1 MSGIALAVL
10 TGIWLLAA
18 FNASFWA
25 RCFALMQDHPVFF
38 ALFVVAIWALTV
50 FYLLILGNRWLLK
63 PFLIANIF
71 IAAAASYFHE
81 TLGIIVDREMIQ
93 NTLNTTAN
101 EAGALMTP
109 ELIGYMLVFAVLPA
123 LLILAVRVTHR
134 PLLRSCLWHAGALA
148 VTGGLFLVIAFG
160 NYQYYSFTLKESR
173 GVRDVLHPI
182 GPVRS
187 VGKYVEMVR
196 ATRAME
202 FQPVAL
208 DARKGA
214 IRNRSG
220 KPTLMVLVVGETL
233 RDANWG
239 LSGYARDTTPELRKR
254 DVVNIAGVQ
263 TCGTSTAVSIPCMFS
278 NLTREKFSYEAARS
292 RENLLD
298 VLARAGYSVE
308 WWDANTG
315 DMGVADRIPYTNYN
329 HASDPDNC
337 TDKECNDGI
346 LTKRLSE
353 TLPNIDRD
361 TVIVMHQIGNHGPA
375 YFERYPPDFARF
387 LPECRDPMVA
397 NCPRESVVN
406 AYDNAV
412 AYTDLQLSRIIDL
425 LDARTD
431 LDTSLVYISDHGES
445 LGEGGLYLHAAP
457 YWIAPSEQT
466 TVPMVLWM
474 SAAFRKGMSVDYAC
488 LHKAQDA
495 PVTHDH
501 FFHTVLGVLDIQTS
515 ARNDA
520 LDLTKPC
527 KTAVHA
533 GAAPSDALG
542 DRAGRVEMAHSSP

>member
-1 MSGIALAVL
+1 MQATPTPFRHALLSRLHEMRPRMSGIGLALL
-10 TGIWLLAA
+10 TSIWLLAA
-18 FNASFWA
+18 FNISFWT
-25 RCFALMQDHPVFF
+25 RCYDLMQANPAFF
-38 ALFVVAIWALTV
+38 ALFVIAIWALTV
-50 FYLLILGNRWLLK
+50 FYLLILGNRWLIK

-101 EAGALMTP
+101 EAGALVTP
-109 ELIGYMLVFAVLPA
+109 EFLGYMAALAVLPS

-134 PLLRSCLWHAGALA
+134 PLLRSCLWHVGALI
-148 VTGGLFLVIAFG
+148 VTGGLFLAIAFS
-160 NYQYYSFTLKESR
+160 NYQYYSFALKQSR
-173 GVRDVLHPI
+173 GVRGILHPI

-187 VGKYVEMVR
+187 VGKYVEMIR

-208 DARKGA
+208 NAHNGPVKT
-214 IRNRSG
+214 RSG

-233 RDANWG
+233 RNANWG

-254 DVVNIAGVQ
+254 DVVNLAGVRA
-263 TCGTSTAVSIPCMFS
+263 CGTSTSVSIPCMFS
-278 NLTREKFSYEAARS
+278 NLTREEFSYAAARS

-298 VLARAGYSVE
+298 VLARAGYDIE

-315 DMGVADRIPYTNYN
+315 DMGVAERVPYTNYN
-329 HASDPDNC
+329 HATDPEYCVNG
-337 TDKECNDGI
+337 ECNDGI
-346 LTKRLSE
+346 LTRHLSE
-353 TLPNIDRD
+353 ILPEIHHD

-397 NCPRESVVN
+397 NCSRESVIN

-412 AYTDLQLSRIIDL
+412 AYTDRQLSRIIDL
-425 LDARTD
+425 LDARPD
-431 LDTSLVYISDHGES
+431 LDTSLVYVSDHGES
-445 LGEGGLYLHAAP
+445 LGESGLYLHAAP

-474 SAAFRKGMSVDYAC
+474 SAAFRKDMRVRQEG
-488 LHKAQDA
+488 
-495 PVTHDH
+495 
-501 FFHTVLGVLDIQTS
+501 
-515 ARNDA
+515 
-520 LDLTKPC
+520 
-527 KTAVHA
+527 
-533 GAAPSDALG
+533 G
-542 DRAGRVEMAHSSP
+542 DGWT